1 MIWTTHHLSPQ
12 LADELRNDIHK
23 LNKAYWRDRSRFNPN
38 LGLDNTA
45 GQYYSCG
52 KISCPKHLSN
62 IISLLAPEYAGRELD
77 DWVINWTPEGGYMPP
92 HIDNEGYLEFAVLS
106 LQSNSGAF
114 IWYHN
119 NDTSKPE
126 YIADKAGQIIHIDDI
141 TQVHA
146 VAPATMDRY
155 VIIFLY
161 R

>member
-1 MIWTTHHLSPQ
+1 M
-12 LADELRNDIHK
+12 
-23 LNKAYWRDRSRFNPN
+23 
-38 LGLDNTA
+38 DNTA

-52 KISCPKHLSN
+52 KVSCPEHLSN
-62 IISLLAPEYAGRELD
+62 MISLIAPEYTGRELD

-92 HIDNEGYLEFAVLS
+92 HIDNEGYLEFTVLS
-106 LQSNSGAF
+106 LQSGSGSF

-126 YIADKAGQIIHIDDI
+126 HIADKAGQIIHIDDI
-141 TQVHA
+141 TQIHA